1 MKYKIGDKLRVVK
14 DDDGV
19 HCFKVG
25 DIVTVVYI
33 YKKDALR
40 GGLLCVRESDEMPN
54 GIIPDIHAEPAEPAE
69 PVETRVNKIKKF
81 FKIKKR

>member
-1 MKYKIGDKLRVVK
+1 MKYKIGDKLRIVK

-33 YKKDALR
+33 CKKAMS
-40 GGLLCVRESDEMPN
+40 GGLLCVRERDDTANLILPEY
-54 GIIPDIHAEPAEPAE
+54 HAKPT
-69 PVETRVNKIKKF
+69 ETRVNKIKKF
-81 FKIKKR
+81 FKCRKDINE